1 MFCGRQEGRAP
12 VSDCVVSPVKYFRNP
27 AIILLFVPFTEL
39 QVVVLSTGAFSLLWF
54 NLVEVWLNFISVHFN
69 LVFISTGADSL
80 ESVYIYTHTHT
91 DIVWWH
97 AGGI

>member
-39 QVVVLSTGAFSLLWF
+39 HVVVLSTGAFSLLWF
-54 NLVEVWLNFISVHFN
+54 NLV
-69 LVFISTGADSL
+69 
-80 ESVYIYTHTHT
+80 
-91 DIVWWH
+91 
-97 AGGI
+97 